1 MTGAARPLRIV
12 VPIHSF
18 EPGGVERVGLR
29 LAESWVA
36 AGHQVIVALGRAEGH
51 GQVLPAGITCRSYP
65 QPVST
70 ARWETPWMML
80 TLWRLLRAE
89 QVDVLFCPGNTY
101 TVVAAALRLLLGR
114 RCPPVVAKVSN
125 DLARADMPAPLRWAY
140 RRWLRL
146 HRHFID
152 WLVAPATGMEA
163 EIAAA
168 TGIAP
173 ARISTIANPALDG
186 ADLARLA
193 ALPVRQPGGALHLLA
208 IGRLAPQKN
217 LPLLLRAFAQ
227 VAGPDDRL
235 TIAGE
240 GPERARLEA
249 LAQQLGLADRLHL
262 PGHCDALDPLLAQ
275 ANLFALSSDYEGV
288 PSAVIEALAAGLPVV
303 ATMCCGSIAAL
314 LGHGAL
320 GQLVPVGDVAAFGQ
334 ALARARSLPFD
345 ATAARD
351 MAAHYTLGHASARYL
366 ALLAEAARQSGTGTG
381 PGTHPAPPPP
391 ASCVATTGVACA
403 GAVTR

>member
-1 MTGAARPLRIV
+1 MNAGARPLRILL
-12 VPIHSF
+12 PIHSF
-18 EPGGVERVGLR
+18 APGGVERVALR

-36 AGHQVIVALGRAEGH
+36 AGQQVIVALGRAEGH
-51 GQVLPAGITCRSYP
+51 GQVLPPGITCRNYP
-65 QPVST
+65 QPVPT

-101 TVVAAALRLLLGR
+101 TVVAAALRLALGR

-152 WLVAPATGMEA
+152 WLVAPAAGLEA

-168 TGIAP
+168 TGLAP
-173 ARISTIANPALDG
+173 ARIATIANPALTG
-186 ADLARLA
+186 ADLRRLA
-193 ALPVRQPGGALHLLA
+193 ALPVRNPAGPLHLLA
-208 IGRLAPQKN
+208 VGRLAPQKN
-217 LPLLLRAFAQ
+217 LPLLLRAFAHM
-227 VAGPDDRL
+227 ARPADRL
-235 TIAGE
+235 TLAGE

-249 LAQQLGLADRLHL
+249 LARQLGIAGQLHL

-288 PSAVIEALAAGLPVV
+288 PSAVVEALAAGLPVV
-303 ATMCCGSIAAL
+303 ATGCCGSIAAL

-320 GQLVPVGDVAAFGQ
+320 GQVVQVGDVAAFAQ

-345 ATAARD
+345 PAAARA
-351 MAAHYTLGHASARYL
+351 MAAQFSLDHASARYL
-366 ALLAEAARQSGTGTG
+366 ALLRAAAAQGAGRRV
-381 PGTHPAPPPP
+381 PVAPHPAPLTPTS
-391 ASCVATTGVACA
+391 AAA
-403 GAVTR
+403 R